1 MPSLEE
7 KKTPANKK
15 QKKTPKENPSPK
27 EKDTPVEEE
36 NEEVDIVEAPA
47 SDEASTSTTKRK
59 PKRKQRSD
67 KNGTRMKVQQVR
79 VQNNVRQV
87 YINGQWRE
95 LEPTKVRNVVWC
107 VFIPMLLGEP
117 ASYCSV

>member
-27 EKDTPVEEE
+27 EKDTPMEEE
-36 NEEVDIVEAPA
+36 NGEEEVVEAPA
-47 SDEASTSTTKRK
+47 SDEASTSTGKKKRK
-59 PKRKQRSD
+59 ERSD
-67 KNGTRMKVQQVR
+67 KNGTRMKVQQLR

-107 VFIPMLLGEP
+107 VFIVVLLGKP
-117 ASYCSV
+117 AGHCSI

>member
-1 MPSLEE
+1 MVKKS
-7 KKTPANKK
+7 KTPRKK
-15 QKKTPKENPSPK
+15 QKKGSP
-27 EKDTPVEEE
+27 EERGPPAEEGDVGEE
-36 NEEVDIVEAPA
+36 NEEVEVVEAPA

-59 PKRKQRSD
+59 RKQRSD
-67 KNGTRMKVQQVR
+67 KNGTRMKVQQLR

-107 VFIPMLLGEP
+107 VFIAMLLGEP
-117 ASYCSV
+117 TSYCSI

>member
-1 MPSLEE
+1 MVKKS
-7 KKTPANKK
+7 KTPRKK
-15 QKKTPKENPSPK
+15 QKKESPE
-27 EKDTPVEEE
+27 EKGPPAEEGDVEEE
-36 NEEVDIVEAPA
+36 NEEVEVVEAPA

-59 PKRKQRSD
+59 RKQRSD
-67 KNGTRMKVQQVR
+67 KNGTRMKVQQLR

-107 VFIPMLLGEP
+107 VLMAMLLGEP
-117 ASYCSV
+117 TSYCSI